1 MFLPSN
7 WTELMC
13 PRPWSSLG
21 PLEEMVLELM
31 ALDCSKG
38 NFPFESNTPY
48 QKKKKKGYLQ
58 LDTYIWDYYLQ

>member
-21 PLEEMVLELM
+21 PLEEIVLELM

-48 QKKKKKGYLQ
+48 QKKKKRVIYNWIP
-58 LDTYIWDYYLQ
+58 TTEIII

>member
-1 MFLPSN
+1 
-7 WTELMC
+7 MC

-21 PLEEMVLELM
+21 PLEEIVLELM

-48 QKKKKKGYLQ
+48 QKKKKGYLQ
-58 LDTYIWDYYLQ
+58 LDTYI